1 MQFLSL
7 LSLALVSCSE
17 SKFLRDVVEH
27 GTWQVKEAGRVRFRF
42 AQLFILLSLIV
53 LCSRLLSSFFSSFL
67 LVRLEPCRSV
77 NYLSGNVAS
86 IQLVALHSRKVSES
100 KSVFGFSF
108 LRFQIVQLFAT
119 SSHLCNVL
127 HNLRCANLS
136 QFPSLL
142 HAAQFDG
149 TESQLTHKLS
159 QL

>member
-1 MQFLSL
+1 MTGEGGRPGTVSVCSIIYFIVSYCFMFSTPFL
-7 LSLALVSCSE
+7 
-17 SKFLRDVVEH
+17 
-27 GTWQVKEAGRVRFRF
+27 
-42 AQLFILLSLIV
+42 
-53 LCSRLLSSFFSSFL
+53 FFSFFL

-86 IQLVALHSRKVSES
+86 IQLVALHSRIVSES
-100 KSVFGFSF
+100 KSVFGLSF
-108 LRFQIVQLFAT
+108 FRFQIVQLFAT